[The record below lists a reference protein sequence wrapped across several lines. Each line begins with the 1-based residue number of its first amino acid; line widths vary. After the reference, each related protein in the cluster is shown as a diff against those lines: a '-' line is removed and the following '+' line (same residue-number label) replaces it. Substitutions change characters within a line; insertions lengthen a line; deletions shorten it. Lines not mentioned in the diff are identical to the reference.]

1 VNGKR
6 LAFVKKKLVCD
17 KITPDMVYKKL
28 NKLKMK
34 KAPSVDFV
42 GTKMLVELSEVIS
55 EVVAILFN
63 KSIINYCGNT
73 KRNQMIGSLQ
83 L

>member
-1 VNGKR
+1 
-6 LAFVKKKLVCD
+6 
-17 KITPDMVYKKL
+17 
-28 NKLKMK
+28 MK